1 MARIHALYSR
11 VSTDMQRDKGLS
23 IPRQK
28 RWLEDGAKYH
38 NFQNIQHFVDNGFSA
53 KNTNRPAYQEIITLI
68 KNNKIESVMVYRFD
82 RIARNLSDLI
92 NLINL
97 VKKHDVNLISLME
110 KVDTKTAMGN
120 AMFMVIGVFSQFE
133 REMVSERVSDVMW
146 DMAKNGKYC
155 GGQIPYG
162 YDLKNK
168 NLIVNQQEA
177 TIIKDIYDKVEA
189 GKSMRSITV
198 WLNEIGC
205 KSKRD
210 LGWSTSTVRRILV
223 NPLYTGYYTYGK
235 KLSGNSVSQPK
246 NKWLF
251 SKGNFPPII
260 KKPQFNRVQKI
271 IGQHKGFTRAVK
283 NSYLLTGLA
292 RCECGGAMVGHTMRR
307 RNRKTYSYYMCHN
320 YASKGPKICTGNTVS
335 KDILETYVTAK
346 IKTNEGVNL
355 EIFPDEKKRELVM
368 QKIKGVIVKRNKN
381 IVIRLD
387 NSDYA

>member
-11 VSTDMQRDKGLS
+11 VSTDNQRDKGLS

-28 RWLEDGAKYH
+28 RWLEDAAKYH
-38 NFQNIQHFVDNGFSA
+38 NFTNIRHFIDDGFSA
-53 KNTNRPAYQEIITLI
+53 KNTNRPAYQEIINLI
-68 KNNKIESVMVYRFD
+68 KNNQIESVMVYRFD

-97 VKKHDVNLISLME
+97 VKKHDVNLVSLME
-110 KVDTKTAMGN
+110 KVDTKTAIGN

-162 YDLKNK
+162 YNLKNK
-168 NLIVNQQEA
+168 NLIVNKQEA
-177 TIIKDIYDKVEA
+177 GVIKDIYNKIES
-189 GKSMRSITV
+189 GNSIRGITI
-198 WLNEIGC
+198 WLNDAGH
-205 KSKRD
+205 KPKRISD
-210 LGWSTSTVRRILV
+210 WSTSTVRRILV
-223 NPLYTGYYTYGK
+223 NPLYMGYYTYGK
-235 KLSGNSVSQPK
+235 KLSGDSIYQPK

-251 SKGNFPPII
+251 SKGNFAPII

-271 IGQHKGFTRAVK
+271 IAQHKPFKRSVK
-283 NSYLLTGLA
+283 NSYLLSGLA
-292 RCECGGAMVGHTMRR
+292 RCECGGSMTGHTMRR
-307 RNRKTYSYYMCHN
+307 RDRKTYSYYVCHN
-320 YASKGPKICTGNTVS
+320 HTSKGPKICMGNTIS
-335 KDILETYVTAK
+335 REILETYVSAK

-355 EIFPDEKKRELVM
+355 EIFPDEKKRELVT
-368 QKIKGVIVKRNKN
+368 QKVKGIIVKRNKN

-387 NSDYA
+387 NSNSV